1 MKSDQ
6 YLNLCLE
13 QAAQSTLQYRHG
25 CIVVKGGKVIGQG
38 FNDCRPGYDGGS
50 VLKTGVLPKSAVS
63 SFDNDPDKP
72 GLPKSKGNFKTVESV
87 IGNCGGG
94 HHANARLTMHS
105 EMMAINS
112 ALSSRSTLAASAV
125 SHVKPCYKLPS
136 DSKRKRAL
144 RREAVVSYAQAVCL
158 AAGEELQQGA
168 GKAQADEWRFEPST
182 YGCNETMKK
191 GGYYHYHD
199 RHYYHAHQDKQNKD
213 FKPQQYEHKGNRQK
227 YNYKAKV
234 KANGMPHD
242 PATASYTTSIRDK
255 SDSETVYD
263 AQANMHRRADGSN
276 ASNLDL
282 RKARN
287 KQLIVPKGS
296 TGSSSDRLRDRMKHP
311 KLVGADVYVARLVN
325 DTPPTQGRKQR
336 RARKQKF
343 VGSAGEPDVDACSI
357 ASNVSGA
364 TRSLHDELRCRESK
378 PQASLAMSE
387 DVEGRPMPAESRPCY
402 RCVAYM
408 HSAGIRRVFW
418 TTNEGKWE
426 CAKIRD
432 LIDKL
437 EGTMQSGADT
447 SLGLPVPDVFVTK
460 HEVLLLRRLMGG
472 QV

>member
-13 QAAQSTLQYRHG
+13 QAAQSKLQYRHG

-38 FNDCRPGYDGGS
+38 FNDCRSGYDGGS

-63 SFDNDPDKP
+63 SFDDDPDKP
-72 GLPKSKGNFKTVESV
+72 GLPRSKGNFKTVESV

-112 ALSSRSTLAASAV
+112 ALSSRSTLAASTV
-125 SHVKPCYKLPS
+125 SHIKPCYELPS

-144 RREAVVSYAQAVCL
+144 RREAVVTYAQAVCL
-158 AAGEELQQGA
+158 ATGEELQQGA
-168 GKAQADEWRFEPST
+168 GKAQADEW
-182 YGCNETMKK
+182 
-191 GGYYHYHD
+191 HD
-199 RHYYHAHQDKQNKD
+199 QNKD
-213 FKPQQYEHKGNRQK
+213 SKPRKYGNKRSKHKYK
-227 YNYKAKV
+227 YKTKV
-234 KANGMPHD
+234 KANGKLHD
-242 PATASYTTSIRDK
+242 PAAVSYTTSIRDK
-255 SDSETVYD
+255 SDSEPIYD
-263 AQANMHRRADGSN
+263 AQANMHSFADESN
-276 ASNLDL
+276 ASNFGL
-282 RKARN
+282 RKARI
-287 KQLIVPKGS
+287 KQLVVPKGG
-296 TGSSSDRLRDRMKHP
+296 TGSSSNRLQDRMKHP
-311 KLVGADVYVARLVN
+311 RLVGADVYVARLVN

-336 RARKQKF
+336 RIRKQKL
-343 VGSAGEPDVDACSI
+343 VESAGEPDVDACSI
-357 ASNVSGA
+357 TSNVFSA
-364 TRSLHDELRCRESK
+364 TGSLHDELICKDAK
-378 PQASLAMSE
+378 PQPSLARSE
-387 DVEGRPMPAESRPCY
+387 DVEGRPMAAESRPCY

-447 SLGLPVPDVFVTK
+447 SPGLPVPDVFVTK
-460 HEVLLLRRLMGG
+460 HEVLLLRRLMGC